1 MRKICMQVFAF
12 MIMAVSQLLF
22 LEVAHADT
30 IYTISF
36 LRITNTGN
44 RDVGID
50 IAIGEGQTL
59 RRGIVAGRN
68 IILATNGSL
77 INIQN
82 PYLTLSQV
90 YTQSYPLPQTLS
102 TIMFRDRRLDEGF
115 HSFEISRNWQSEWG
129 AQPPITLLIEY
140 TMHSFESVAP
150 PVPNSRP
157 IRHPNG
163 TRPDVIALP
172 NGSPNWSTCST
183 VGSNFCPKRYLSEN
197 QGMRTICDTN
207 AEFLAHRGVCFKIWT
222 EFDAYNSK
230 KASNLPAI
238 VYTCPP
244 FAASLS
250 FKGCAK

>member
-1 MRKICMQVFAF
+1 MQVFAL
-12 MIMAVSQLLF
+12 MIIAMSQLLF

-59 RRGIVAGRN
+59 RRGIAAGRN
-68 IILATNGSL
+68 IILANYNGSL

-90 YTQSYPLPQTLS
+90 YTQAYPLPQTLS
-102 TIMFRDRRLDEGF
+102 TIMFRDRRLDEGS
-115 HSFEISRNWQSEWG
+115 HSFEISRNWQLSLG

-157 IRHPNG
+157 ISHPNG

-183 VGSNFCPKRYLSEN
+183 VGSNFCPTRYLLEN

-207 AEFLAHRGVCFKIWT
+207 AEALAHRGVCFKIWD
-222 EFDAYNSK
+222 EFAAYNSK

-244 FAASLS
+244 FFAWY
-250 FKGCAK
+250 KGCAK

>member
-1 MRKICMQVFAF
+1 MQVFAL

-22 LEVAHADT
+22 LEAVHAVT
-30 IYTISF
+30 IYTISSF
-36 LRITNTGN
+36 RITNTGN
-44 RDVGID
+44 RSVGID
-50 IAIGEGQTL
+50 IAIGERQSR
-59 RRGIVAGRN
+59 RRGIGPGRS
-68 IILATNGSL
+68 ISLADTDSL

-82 PYLTLSQV
+82 PYSTLSQV
-90 YTQSYPLPQTLS
+90 WTEMYPQPQTVLGL
-102 TIMFRDRRLDEGF
+102 IFRDRRLYEGYQ
-115 HSFEISRNWQSEWG
+115 SFEISRNWQS
-129 AQPPITLLIEY
+129 ADHPQPPITLLIEY

-157 IRHPNG
+157 ISHPNG

-183 VGSNFCPKRYLSEN
+183 VGSNFCPTRYLLEN

-207 AEFLAHRGVCFKIWT
+207 AEALAHRGVCFKIWD
-222 EFDAYNSK
+222 EFAAYNSK

-244 FAASLS
+244 FFAWY
-250 FKGCAK
+250 KGCAK